1 MKKNIIFTGLWLMSL
16 VLAGCSAVTPL
27 GDRYSSTAP
36 LTAYFRQMA
45 TLTPPLL
52 NKEMVRAE
60 QAFKDNRGAVERIKL
75 ALLLGILGTQEKRD
89 EAQAIRLLD
98 SYINNNQIANE
109 ALTDYAYTLRYFIIK
124 QQAAGERENTLKERY
139 TSLEADYKSL
149 KERNLAA
156 REESEGFKER
166 YVGMEAKLREETAR
180 NEALQLK
187 LDTLKAIEESIR
199 RRTK

>member
-1 MKKNIIFTGLWLMSL
+1 MSL
-16 VLAGCSAVTPL
+16 VLAGCSVGARL
-27 GDRYSSTAP
+27 GDRYSSIAP

-45 TLTPPLL
+45 ALTPPLL
-52 NKEMVRAE
+52 NKEIVRAE

-75 ALLLGILGTQEKRD
+75 ALLLGILASQEKRD

-98 SYINNNQIANE
+98 GYINNNVTNE
-109 ALTDYAYTLRYFIIK
+109 VLTDYAYTLRHLIIK

-139 TSLEADYKSL
+139 TTLEADYKSL
-149 KERNLAA
+149 KERHLAT
-156 REESEGFKER
+156 REESEGFKDR
-166 YVGMEAKLREETAR
+166 YLGIETKLREEVSR
-180 NEALQLK
+180 NEALKLK